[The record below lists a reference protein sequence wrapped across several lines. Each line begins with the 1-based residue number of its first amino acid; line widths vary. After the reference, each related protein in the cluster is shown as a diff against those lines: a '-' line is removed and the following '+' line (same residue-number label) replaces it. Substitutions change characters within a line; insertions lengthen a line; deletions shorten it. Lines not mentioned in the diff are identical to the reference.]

1 MELTKMPDES
11 CRKCGGML
19 IKFTLCAACRGTV
32 QRICI
37 KCGLKTA
44 EQVHSQCLYEV
55 ESFQTRIQNLP
66 IPTSDSVDNFSSWMV
81 S

>member
-1 MELTKMPDES
+1 MPDES

-19 IKFTLCAACRGTV
+19 IKATLCAACRDII

-44 EQVHSQCLYEV
+44 EQIHNQCLYEV
-55 ESFQTRIQNLP
+55 ELFQTRIDNRP
-66 IPTSDSVDNFSSWMV
+66 IASVDLCS
-81 S
+81 

>member
-1 MELTKMPDES
+1 MPDES

-19 IKFTLCAACRGTV
+19 IKSNLCAACKGAV

-44 EQVHSQCLYEV
+44 EQIHSQCFYEV
-55 ESFQTRIQNLP
+55 ETFQTRLNNLP
-66 IPTSDSVDNFSSWMV
+66 ITIGDFCR
-81 S
+81 

>member
-1 MELTKMPDES
+1 MPDES

-19 IKFTLCAACRGTV
+19 IKSNLCAACKGVV

-44 EQVHSQCLYEV
+44 EQVHSQCLYEA
-55 ESFQTRIQNLP
+55 ESFQTRIDNLP
-66 IPTSDSVDNFSSWMV
+66 IAITDFCS
-81 S
+81 

>member
-1 MELTKMPDES
+1 MPDES

-19 IKFTLCAACRGTV
+19 IKSTLCASCRGTI

-44 EQVHSQCLYEV
+44 EQVHNGCFYV
-55 ESFQTRIQNLP
+55 ESFQTRIDNLP
-66 IPTSDSVDNFSSWMV
+66 ITTIDFC
-81 S
+81 